1 MVLKT
6 SPPIPTPNDP
16 DYTIAEAVKWSN
28 IDKMLVLRGGKLIGS
43 NWVAV
48 ESSAKLIGTFAACE
62 GHPVYIRDCDF
73 ARTVFRDS
81 DFENCQV
88 YPFFQCGALKGIPLQ
103 DGAVTVERLHYD
115 ERYLYGSNDLAYR
128 VSTIKYTALSIAQTE
143 INKHLA
149 PHRERLQGCAQ
160 HSSASLDE
168 LNDLLESDLKAVND
182 EEQRCKGV
190 LQQLQLEITSLQ
202 CTVEGMESSDVTE
215 EKQQL
220 QALLD
225 NQRKVEEL
233 LQALPGR
240 ATELNE
246 LLESIAYVKDL
257 VNYFRA
263 LAIFWTSRAFL
274 EATARMMC
282 AYDHEAVLAFNKT
295 GLPNT
300 CEPKFD
306 VTHMLKA
313 ILHEWDQHGVPVQG
327 PRLAAAYRGIDA
339 VGDGLCRNLLEQKTS
354 PPIYD
359 AQLVNIIRAL
369 IEGGSVEAV
378 KKLGFDAATAMFERN
393 VMDPEHYNIHEDVP
407 PCYHA
412 QDSVLASVVAATDG
426 AGLDRTTTLTR
437 QNTTAGL
444 VNVGGGGPSAA

>member
-6 SPPIPTPNDP
+6 SPSIPTPDNP
-16 DYTIAEAVKWSN
+16 DYTTAKAITVTNNAKTL
-28 IDKMLVLRGGKLIGS
+28 ILRDGELIGS

-48 ESSAKLIGTFAACE
+48 ESSAKLIGSFAAFK
-62 GHPVYIRDCDF
+62 GHRAYIRECDF
-73 ARTVFRDS
+73 ACTLFRAS

-88 YPFFQCGALKGIPLQ
+88 YPVFRCGALEGIPLQ
-103 DGAVTVERLHYD
+103 DGAVTAEKLHYD
-115 ERYLYGSNDLAYR
+115 ERYLYGSDDLAYR

-149 PHRERLQGCAQ
+149 PHRERLHGCAQ
-160 HSSASLDE
+160 HPSTSLLE
-168 LNDLLESDLKAVND
+168 LQQLLESDLKAVND
-182 EEQRCKGV
+182 EQQRCEGV

-233 LQALPGR
+233 LQALPGQK
-240 ATELNE
+240 TELNE
-246 LLESIAYVKDL
+246 LLQSIAYVKDL
-257 VNYFRA
+257 VKYFEA
-263 LAIFWTSRAFL
+263 LAIFWTRRAFL

-306 VTHMLKA
+306 VTHMLKT
-313 ILHEWDQHGVPVQG
+313 ILHEWDHHGVPVQG
-327 PRLAAAYRGIDA
+327 PGLAAAYRGIDA

-369 IEGGSVEAV
+369 VEGCDVQAV
-378 KKLGFDAATAMFERN
+378 KEMEFDKATAMFERN

-407 PCYHA
+407 PSHRE
-412 QDSVLASVVAATDG
+412 VADADAAALG
-426 AGLDRTTTLTR
+426 RTTTRSSFTLTR

-444 VNVGGGGPSAA
+444 VNVGL